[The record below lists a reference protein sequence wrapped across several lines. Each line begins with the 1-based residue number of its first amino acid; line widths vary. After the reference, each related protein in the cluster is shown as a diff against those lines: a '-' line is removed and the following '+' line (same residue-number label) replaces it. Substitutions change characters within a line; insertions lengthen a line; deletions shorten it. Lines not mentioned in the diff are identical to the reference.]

1 MGGYVLRQH
10 SQKLLRQT
18 CELQLQVERN
28 LDKAFNHQVP
38 DLSINGSLS
47 SIHASVDNDQYA
59 MVRGLLA
66 NNLGENLDDLEHF
79 HAAVPTNE
87 YQDPDMQT
95 LLSGLARTCL
105 YMNIGLNDVILDLS
119 QGSGSAAQA
128 LARVSLV
135 RSALTYESFSDGS
148 RDVDLV
154 SQDILLHD
162 LRYADLPMNKRP
174 SVFPQILRP
183 LEREA
188 DGLLQAEVHFRLTPE
203 TNRITILVNN
213 MRLLGIFDWWLSL
226 LDFLTEAPPE
236 GVTPTS
242 EVEDEEQNGNQN
254 QPDKV
259 EDTCKFFPS
268 EEPLYPSAG
277 IISR

>member
-119 QGSGSAAQA
+119 QGSGSTAQA

-154 SQDILLHD
+154 SQGTIH
-162 LRYADLPMNKRP
+162 
-174 SVFPQILRP
+174 ILRN
-183 LEREA
+183 
-188 DGLLQAEVHFRLTPE
+188 HFLYSTKLNLT
-203 TNRITILVNN
+203 T
-213 MRLLGIFDWWLSL
+213 
-226 LDFLTEAPPE
+226 
-236 GVTPTS
+236 
-242 EVEDEEQNGNQN
+242 
-254 QPDKV
+254 
-259 EDTCKFFPS
+259 
-268 EEPLYPSAG
+268 
-277 IISR
+277 